1 MNSVLSRT
9 HGKKVHIRP
18 ARTYIEVFTTVLFA
32 TVIPGLEN
40 GPALALLRVVTQRRS
55 KTLRALIAAFMILPA
70 VAFMSVQDRAL
81 TAPAAPA
88 HAVPIAALAAPRTAA
103 VTALSNDLN
112 RLIANSGWTGDKW
125 SVTVVSLDKGDTLFS
140 HASDAF
146 LMPASGL
153 KLFTTAAALYYLGP
167 DFRYSTFLLA
177 DGKIENGVLNGDLV
191 VYGTGDPTFTARFGR
206 RDAVWH
212 AFADTL
218 AALGVRE
225 IRGNIIGDAS
235 YFAGKGTGQGWQED
249 YIGASYAAPSSA
261 LSYAE
266 NIATL
271 EIKPTQ
277 VGQPP
282 FVGVAEGSQPISVV
296 NNATTVARGRSFI
309 HVSRSSYDS
318 PLEVRGQISR
328 GTVSIQRTVPVADP
342 AEYAVAV
349 FKKVVTDKGITVSGN
364 TKSVTDASQS
374 PVTGRMVFAP
384 ALDEKQPVRVLAIH
398 QSPPLLDILE
408 IVNKKSHN
416 LMAEQTLRT
425 VGRVALGEG
434 SVAAGEKAVREL
446 LVKETGESPEE
457 FKMDDGSGLSV
468 LDRTSSRTF
477 IHLLSFMAKSP
488 MFDPYWETLPEAGVP
503 GGLRRMGG
511 TAAAGNLRAKT
522 GTIDN
527 VSSLSGYVRSNDG
540 ERLAFSIIS
549 NNVPSTWRA
558 KRIEDAIG
566 MRLASFDRNNDRP
579 MAVKVDDGRKSKNSG
594 KSVKIRSGDTL
605 QKIAKRNGTSVAAL
619 QRANPGVSNRNLK
632 AGRSLRIP

>member
-1 MNSVLSRT
+1 MTAALL
-9 HGKKVHIRP
+9 I
-18 ARTYIEVFTTVLFA
+18 A
-32 TVIPGLEN
+32 
-40 GPALALLRVVTQRRS
+40 PALA
-55 KTLRALIAAFMILPA
+55 FMAVQDRGPA
-70 VAFMSVQDRAL
+70 VAESAPTQVAVVPAI
-81 TAPAAPA
+81 APA
-88 HAVPIAALAAPRTAA
+88 VAAERTAA
-103 VTALSNDLN
+103 VTALSADLQ
-112 RLIANSGWTGDKW
+112 RLLTNSGLNGAQW
-125 SVTVVSLDKGDTLFS
+125 SVLVVSLDKGDTLF
-140 HASDAF
+140 AYDADSK
-146 LMPASGL
+146 LAPASGL

-225 IRGNIIGDAS
+225 VRGNIIGDAS
-235 YFAGKGTGQGWQED
+235 YFAGPGTGTGWQED

-261 LSYAE
+261 LSFGE

-271 EIKPTQ
+271 EIKPRA
-277 VGQPP
+277 VGEPP
-282 FVGVAEGSQPISVV
+282 FVGVADGADEISVV
-296 NNATTVARGRSFI
+296 NNARTVARGRSFI
-309 HVSRSSYDS
+309 HVTRTSYDS

-342 AEYAVAV
+342 AEYAVSV
-349 FKKVVTDKGITVSGN
+349 FKQVLIDKGIAVGGQTS
-364 TKSVTDASQS
+364 SVTEAAQS

-384 ALDEKQPVRVLAIH
+384 ALDNKQPVRVLAIY
-398 QSPPLLDILE
+398 QSRPLIDVLE

-434 SVAAGEKAVREL
+434 SVAAGEKAVVQL
-446 LVKETGESPEE
+446 LMKETGATPEG
-457 FKMDDGSGLSV
+457 FRMDDGSGLSV
-468 LDRTSSRTF
+468 LDRASSRNF
-477 IHLLSFMAKSP
+477 IQLLSFMAKSP
-488 MFDPYWETLPEAGVP
+488 MFDSYWQTLPEAGVA

-527 VSSLSGYVRSNDG
+527 VSSLSGYVRSQNG
-540 ERLAFSIIS
+540 ERLAFSIIA

-566 MRLASFDRNNDRP
+566 IRLASFDRNNDRP
-579 MAVKVDDGRKSKNSG
+579 MNVSVSKATPSRASGRAVT
-594 KSVKIRSGDTL
+594 IRRGDTL
-605 QKIAKRNGTSVAAL
+605 QKIARRNGTTVAAL
-619 QRANPGVSNRNLK
+619 QR
-632 AGRSLRIP
+632 

>member
-1 MNSVLSRT
+1 MR
-9 HGKKVHIRP
+9 
-18 ARTYIEVFTTVLFA
+18 
-32 TVIPGLEN
+32 GLVAILLI
-40 GPALALLRVVTQRRS
+40 GP
-55 KTLRALIAAFMILPA
+55 F
-70 VAFMSVQDRAL
+70 VAFMAVQDNAPT
-81 TAPAAPA
+81 TAPAAAP
-88 HAVPIAALAAPRTAA
+88 HAVPIAIAGAKTAA

-112 RLIANSGWTGDKW
+112 RLVTSTGWSGDQW

-140 HASDAF
+140 HGSDNLLA
-146 LMPASGL
+146 PASGL

-167 DFRYSTFLLA
+167 EFRYSTFLLA

-191 VYGTGDPTFTARFGR
+191 VYGTGDPSFTARFGR

-218 AALGVRE
+218 AALGVKE
-225 IRGNIIGDAS
+225 VRGNIIGDAS
-235 YFAGKGTGQGWQED
+235 YFAGPGTGAGWQED
-249 YIGASYAAPSSA
+249 YIGASYAAPASA
-261 LSYAE
+261 LSFGE

-271 EIKPTQ
+271 EIRPGA

-282 FVGVAEGSQPISVV
+282 VVGLADGADGISVV
-296 NNATTVARGRSFI
+296 NHATTVGRGRSFI
-309 HVSRSSYDS
+309 HVARSSYDS

-342 AEYAVAV
+342 AQYAAAV
-349 FKKVVTDKGITVSGN
+349 FKKIVTDKGIAVTGAA
-364 TKSVTDASQS
+364 KSVTNETES

-384 ALDEKQPVRVLAIH
+384 ALDEKQPVRVLAIY
-398 QSPPLLDILE
+398 QSPPLIDILE

-425 VGRVALGEG
+425 VGRVALGQG
-434 SVAAGEKAVREL
+434 SVAAGEKAVVEL
-446 LVKETGESPEE
+446 LTKEVGESPEG

-488 MFDPYWETLPEAGVP
+488 MFESYWQTLPESGVP

-527 VSSLSGYVRSNDG
+527 VSSLSGYVRSANG
-540 ERLAFSIIS
+540 ERLAFSIIA

-566 MRLASFDRNNDRP
+566 IRLASFDRYNDRP
-579 MAVKVDDGRKSKNSG
+579 VEVKVDDGKAKTSG
-594 KSVKIRSGDTL
+594 KVARVRSGDTL
-605 QKIAKRNGTSVAAL
+605 QKIARRNGTSVAAL
-619 QRANPGVSNRNLK
+619 QRANPGLTNRKLK
-632 AGRSLRIP
+632 AGRSVKLP

>member
-1 MNSVLSRT
+1 MRGLVAVLL
-9 HGKKVHIRP
+9 I
-18 ARTYIEVFTTVLFA
+18 
-32 TVIPGLEN
+32 
-40 GPALALLRVVTQRRS
+40 GP
-55 KTLRALIAAFMILPA
+55 F
-70 VAFMSVQDRAL
+70 VAFMAVQDN
-81 TAPAAPA
+81 APVSPTPTHAIPMAVAATK
-88 HAVPIAALAAPRTAA
+88 TAA

-112 RLIANSGWTGDKW
+112 RLVTSTGWSGDQW
-125 SVTVVSLDKGDTLFS
+125 SVTVVSLDKGDTLFT
-140 HASDAF
+140 HGSDTF
-146 LMPASGL
+146 LAPASGL

-167 DFRYSTFLLA
+167 EFRYSTFLLA
-177 DGKIENGVLNGDLV
+177 DGNIENGVLNGDLV
-191 VYGTGDPTFTARFGR
+191 VYGTGDPSFTARFGR

-225 IRGNIIGDAS
+225 VRGNIIGDAT
-235 YFAGKGTGQGWQED
+235 YFAGPGTGIGWQED
-249 YIGASYAAPSSA
+249 YIGASYAAPASA
-261 LSYAE
+261 LSFGE

-271 EIKPTQ
+271 EIKPGA

-282 FVGVAEGSQPISVV
+282 IVGLVDGADEISVV
-296 NNATTVARGRSFI
+296 NHATTVARGRSFI
-309 HVSRSSYDS
+309 SVARSSYDA

-342 AEYAVAV
+342 AQYAVAV
-349 FKKVVTDKGITVSGN
+349 FKKIVTDKGITVTGAA
-364 TKSVTDASQS
+364 KSVTDDAQS

-384 ALDEKQPVRVLAIH
+384 ALDEQPPVRVLAIYE
-398 QSPPLLDILE
+398 SPPLIDILE

-434 SVAAGEKAVREL
+434 SVAAGEKAVVQLLTREI
-446 LVKETGESPEE
+446 GEAPEG

-488 MFDPYWETLPEAGVP
+488 MFDAYWQTLPEAGVP

-511 TAAAGNLRAKT
+511 TSAAGNLRAKT

-527 VSSLSGYVRSNDG
+527 VSSLSGYVKASDG

-549 NNVPSTWRA
+549 NNVPSTYRA

-566 MRLASFDRNNDRP
+566 IRLAAFDRNNDRP
-579 MAVKVDDGRKSKNSG
+579 MTVTADVGASKASG
-594 KSVKIRSGDTL
+594 KTVKIRSGDTL
-605 QKIAKRNGTSVAAL
+605 QKIAKRNKVSVRAL

-632 AGRSLRIP
+632 AGRSLKLP